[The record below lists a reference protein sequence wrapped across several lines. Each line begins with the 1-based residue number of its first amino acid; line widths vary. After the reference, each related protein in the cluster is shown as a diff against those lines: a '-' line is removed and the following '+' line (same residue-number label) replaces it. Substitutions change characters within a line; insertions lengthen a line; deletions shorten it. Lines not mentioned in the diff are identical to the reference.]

1 MKSIL
6 LIAGILCLSVFAGAQ
21 QVARSLTATNGKKIG
36 FYEYKPTDYSKSK
49 KYPLIIFLH
58 GIGERGN
65 GTTDLPRVLA
75 NATPRMIRAGN
86 TMTFTNPKTGV
97 KETFLVL
104 TPQLDVQYGSW
115 ENFYVDEMLKYA
127 KSNLS
132 IDPNRVFLC
141 GLSLGGGGVWKYATN
156 SLKNAN
162 QFAGIIPC
170 CGTGEGTDFCNLNK
184 AKVGVWAFHAMD
196 DGTVGVGN
204 TQYAQIK
211 LAQCSPAMTAK
222 FTYYASGGHGIWE
235 RAFDPGHGFQ
245 NPNVYEWMLGLSRN
259 GNNNDNQGQDNDNQG
274 KPEPVPNVV
283 PVANAGGDQ
292 AITLPVNTV
301 TLNGTGSKDS
311 DGTIKKY
318 AWTKVSGPA
327 GGTIASA
334 SASTTK
340 VNGLTVGTYVF
351 QLTVTDDEGATASD
365 NVTVSVNAAVVV
377 NVPPTADAGAAQAI
391 TLPVNTVTLNGTGSK
406 DSDGKIKKYAWTKVS
421 GPVAGSIA
429 SPSDATTKVNG
440 LTVGTY
446 VFQLTVTDDD
456 GATASK
462 NVTISVNAAV
472 VVNVPPTADAGDAQV
487 ITLPVNSV
495 TLNGTGSKDN
505 DGSIKKYS
513 WSKVSGSG
521 ACTIASP
528 NSATTKVAGLVVGGY
543 VFRLTVTDDENATS
557 YSDVVVTVK
566 PAVVPINQPPTADAG
581 KAQTITLPA
590 NNVTLNGDG
599 SKDSDGKI
607 VAYAWTKISGP
618 ASGTIA
624 TPSAVSTQVTGLVA
638 GAYIFNLTVTDNAGA
653 TASATIAVTV
663 KPAVVANKPPVAM
676 AGDDFS
682 TANTF
687 AYLSGA
693 GSYDLD
699 GSIVTWTWKQLSGPN
714 TATLLSGNTM
724 FPTIEDLVLG
734 TYTFRL
740 TVTDNSGASVSDEV
754 KVKVIPGKAPIANAG
769 KDFST
774 SNNYAY
780 LSGGASYDPDG
791 SIKGWAWSQVNGPG
805 KASILSADGM
815 FPTVQ
820 NLVAGAYTF
829 RLKVTDNSGQS
840 ATDDIVVT
848 VKANTAKSAVAGSVS
863 TQALG
868 TDVNAGSTKLNEIA
882 KEPSIYPNPATNQIT
897 VTFNNDFVGN
907 YKFVVYDVKGKIAAQ
922 YNYSKQAGQVQQQLD
937 ISKLPAGMYYLET
950 IYEGSLK
957 PVIKKFA
964 KL

>member
-6 LIAGILCLSVFAGAQ
+6 LVAGFVCLSLFAGAQ

-170 CGTGEGTDFCNLNK
+170 CGTGEGTDFCNLTK
-184 AKVGVWAFHAMD
+184 AKTAVWAFHAMD

-211 LAQCSPAMTAK
+211 LKICDPASTAK
-222 FTYYASGGHGIWE
+222 FTYYASGGHGIWD

-274 KPEPVPNVV
+274 KPEPPNVV

-311 DGTIKKY
+311 DGSIKKY

-327 GGTIASA
+327 GGSIASPSNA
-334 SASTTK
+334 STK

-351 QLTVTDDEGATASD
+351 QLTVTDDQGSTASD
-365 NVTVSVNAAVVV
+365 NVTISVNSAVVV
-377 NVPPTADAGAAQAI
+377 NVPPTA
-391 TLPVNTVTLNGTGSK
+391 N
-406 DSDGKIKKYAWTKVS
+406 
-421 GPVAGSIA
+421 
-429 SPSDATTKVNG
+429 
-440 LTVGTY
+440 
-446 VFQLTVTDDD
+446 
-456 GATASK
+456 
-462 NVTISVNAAV
+462 
-472 VVNVPPTADAGDAQV
+472 AGDAQV

-495 TLNGTGSKDN
+495 TLNGTDSKDS
-505 DGSIKKYS
+505 DGKIKTYS
-513 WSKVSGSG
+513 WSKVSGPV
-521 ACTIASP
+521 ACNIASP
-528 NSATTKVAGLVVGGY
+528 NASTTKITGLLVGAY
-543 VFRLTVTDDENATS
+543 VFKLTVTDDDGATAS
-557 YSDVVVTVK
+557 GTVAVTVN
-566 PAVVPINQPPTADAG
+566 PAVVINQPPTADAG
-581 KAQTITLPA
+581 NTQTITLPA
-590 NNVTLNGDG
+590 NNVTLNGGG
-599 SKDSDGKI
+599 SKDTDGKI
-607 VAYAWTKISGP
+607 VTYAWSKISGP
-618 ASGTIA
+618 ASGDIA
-624 TPSAVSTQVTGLVA
+624 SPSAVSTKVTGLVA
-638 GAYIFNLTVTDNAGA
+638 GAYIFNLTVTDNSGA
-653 TASATIAVTV
+653 TASATVAVTV
-663 KPAVVANKPPVAM
+663 KPAVVPNKPPVAK

-682 TANTF
+682 TANTY

-699 GSIVTWTWKQLSGPN
+699 GSIVTWAWKQLGGPN
-714 TATLLSGNTM
+714 TATILSGNTM
-724 FPTIEDLVLG
+724 FPTIENLVLG

-754 KVKVIPGKAPIANAG
+754 KVTAAPGKAPIANAG
-769 KDFST
+769 ADFST

-791 SIKGWAWSQVNGPG
+791 SIKGWAWSQVSGPN

-840 ATDDIVVT
+840 ATDDVVLT
-848 VKANTAKSAVAGSVS
+848 VKTNTSKTAVVGSVS
-863 TQALG
+863 TQALSQ
-868 TDVNAGSTKLNEIA
+868 DVNAATTKLNEVA

-907 YKFVVYDVKGKIAAQ
+907 YKFVAYDVKGKIVSQ
-922 YNYSKQAGQVQQQLD
+922 NNYSKQAGQVQQQLD
-937 ISKLPAGMYYLET
+937 ISKLPSGMYYLET
-950 IYEGSLK
+950 IYEGSMK
-957 PVIKKFA
+957 PVIKKFV